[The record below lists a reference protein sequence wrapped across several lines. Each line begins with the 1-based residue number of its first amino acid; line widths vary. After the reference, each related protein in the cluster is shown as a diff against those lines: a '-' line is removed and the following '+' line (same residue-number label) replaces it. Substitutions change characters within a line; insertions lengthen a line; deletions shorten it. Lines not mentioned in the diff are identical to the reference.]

1 MVSGLSSS
9 RWNSSPPQ
17 MSHTPSA
24 DGGSKSRCQMCPQL
38 RQVRRPDSRR
48 TTSSS
53 STTSSR
59 TTSRGVP
66 PSSSMSLNVFACG
79 TLRGKPSSRKP
90 LRASSSSSRA
100 TTIPIVISSG
110 TRSPASMNFFACWPS
125 SVPWLTLAPKMS
137 PVEIFGIP
145 RCAEM
150 NWACVPFP
158 APGGP
163 TRTRRITAP
172 PLAEEALVV
181 AQHQLALDLLG
192 GVETHT
198 DEDEHGRAAERE
210 GLAGAGAAAGKEG
223 QRDDRQDGDGR
234 QVERTR
240 QRDPRQDVLEVLR
253 RRTARSDA
261 RDEAAVLAHVVA
273 DLDRVER
280 DRDIEVRE
288 EDGEQAVGEDVRPLR
303 ALGEVRRDKGRQP
316 LVAGPDLRKQL
327 REVEQRRREDHR
339 DDTGLVDLQRN
350 VGRCPA

>member
-17 MSHTPSA
+17 MSHTPST

-38 RQVRRPDSRR
+38 RQVRRPDSRL

-53 STTSSR
+53 STTSSS
-59 TTSRGVP
+59 TTSSGVP
-66 PSSSMSLNVFACG
+66 PSNSRSLNVLACG

-90 LRASSSSSRA
+90 LRASSSSSRE

-110 TRSPASMNFFACWPS
+110 TRSPASMNFFACCPS
-125 SVPWLTLAPKMS
+125 SVPWLTLARKMS
-137 PVEIFGIP
+137 PVEILGIP

-181 AQHQLALDLLG
+181 AQHQLALDLLR
-192 GVETHT
+192 GVETHA

-210 GLAGAGAAAGKEG
+210 RLTGAGAAARKERDG
-223 QRDDRQDGDGR
+223 DDRQDGDGG
-234 QVERTR
+234 QVEGAREG
-240 QRDPRQDVLEVLR
+240 DPGQDVLEVFR
-253 RRTARSDA
+253 GRPARADA
-261 RDEAAVLAHVVA
+261 GDEPAGLPHVVA

-280 DRDIEVRE
+280 DRDVEVGE
-288 EDGEQAVGEDVRPLR
+288 ED
-303 ALGEVRRDKGRQP
+303 RQ
-316 LVAGPDLRKQL
+316 
-327 REVEQRRREDHR
+327 
-339 DDTGLVDLQRN
+339 
-350 VGRCPA
+350 

>member
-17 MSHTPSA
+17 MSQTPST

-38 RQVRRPDSRR
+38 RQVRRPDSRL

-59 TTSRGVP
+59 TTSSGVP
-66 PSSSMSLNVFACG
+66 PSSSRSLNVFACG

-90 LRASSSSSRA
+90 LRASSSSSRE
-100 TTIPIVISSG
+100 TTMPIVISSG
-110 TRSPASMNFFACWPS
+110 TRSPASMNFLACWPS
-125 SVPWLTLAPKMS
+125 SVPWLTFARKMS

-145 RCAEM
+145 RWAEM

-181 AQHQLALDLLG
+181 AQHQLALDLLR
-192 GVETHT
+192 GVEAYA
-198 DEDEHGRAAERE
+198 DEDEDGRAAEGE
-210 GLAGAGAAAGKEG
+210 GLARAGTATG
-223 QRDDRQDGDGR
+223 QECDGDDRQDRDRR
-234 QVERTR
+234 QVEGAG
-240 QRDPRQDVLEVLR
+240 QRDPRQHVLEVLGG
-253 RRTARSDA
+253 RSPGSDS

-273 DLDRVER
+273 DFDRVER
-280 DRDIEVRE
+280 DRDVEVGE
-288 EDGEQAVGEDVRPLR
+288 EDGQ
-303 ALGEVRRDKGRQP
+303 
-316 LVAGPDLRKQL
+316 
-327 REVEQRRREDHR
+327 QR
-339 DDTGLVDLQRN
+339 V
-350 VGRCPA
+350 